1 MNLSECP
8 RQIRTSGWSE
18 EGKRRH
24 WPSLNGA
31 ASPSSL
37 SRLAAWKVEV
47 HLFEMPIYQTTP
59 STFEAPTRASLKEGI
74 SEYRKSRKTRFVTDE
89 NIEPWALYVMRYRN
103 SMLSTAMQRKFD
115 TAMIEQ
121 FFGAHGC
128 CKRVLV
134 TDDHDFLDERLFPF
148 SGCSGLLV
156 LPTYG
161 RVSLEFGNLLSA
173 AVAMICRGREMW
185 FQYEDCGDRS
195 FVLKVRTW
203 KKSQGRVAAWNF
215 QLPRNHVTK

>member
-1 MNLSECP
+1 M
-8 RQIRTSGWSE
+8 
-18 EGKRRH
+18 
-24 WPSLNGA
+24 
-31 ASPSSL
+31 
-37 SRLAAWKVEV
+37 

-89 NIEPWALYVMRYRN
+89 NIEPWALYVMRYK
-103 SMLSTAMQRKFD
+103 KFD
-115 TAMIEQ
+115 VIDCNAAKIRHRDDRTVFRSAWRL
-121 FFGAHGC
+121 
-128 CKRVLV
+128 KRVLV
-134 TDDHDFLDERLFPF
+134 THDHDFLDDRLFPF

-185 FQYEDCGDRS
+185 FHTKIVATRS

-203 KKSQGRVAAWNF
+203 EKSQGRVAAWDF